1 MKYNS
6 FEDFLEHNNITF
18 DTFIEAVFRTKV
30 KYSSGYN
37 FRQASDIYEN
47 FLRSRYLNDVP
58 ARLLPDLFDKG
69 IDWSINKEYEWGQV
83 NINWNHYLENLEK
96 TPFSL
101 LKTTPIKKSSLK
113 DNLEFIKKIGD
124 PLKEEYPEFCKEI
137 V

>member
-6 FEDFLEHNNITF
+6 FEDFLEHNNLTF

-37 FRQASDIYEN
+37 FKQAGDIYEN
-47 FLRSRYLNDVP
+47 FLRSRYLNGVP
-58 ARLLPDLFDKG
+58 VHLLPDLFDKG
-69 IDWSINKEYEWGQV
+69 IDWSINKKYDWRQV
-83 NINWNHYLENLEK
+83 NINWNHYLEK
-96 TPFSL
+96 TLFSL
-101 LKTTPIKKSSLK
+101 LKLKSIPIKKSSLK